1 MSKDLDQHI
10 LDLKL
15 ELPPAPEPA
24 GVYCPAL
31 IVGEF
36 IYVSG
41 HVPFLMDGKSCVQ
54 GRVGTD
60 LSVEE
65 GQQAARMTGCAVL
78 ATLKKT
84 LGSLNRVKR
93 IVKTFGMVNADAETI
108 KGMECVTVVNGF
120 SNLMMEV
127 FGPELGVGAR
137 SAVGMATLPQNTP
150 VEVEAVFQIVE

>member
-1 MSKDLDQHI
+1 MSRDLDQHI

-65 GQQAARMTGCAVL
+65 AQKAARMTGCAVL

-137 SAVGMATLPQNTP
+137 SAVGMATLPLNTP
-150 VEVEAVFQIVE
+150 VEVEAVFQIVD

>member
-15 ELPPAPEPA
+15 DMPPAPEPA

-54 GRVGTD
+54 GRVGED

-65 GQQAARMTGCAVL
+65 AQKAARMTGCAVL
-78 ATLKKT
+78 ATLQKS

-93 IVKTFGMVNADAETI
+93 IVKTFGMVNADSKTI
-108 KGMECVTVVNGF
+108 KGMECVTVINGF

-137 SAVGMATLPQNTP
+137 SAVGMATLPMNTP
-150 VEVEAVFQIVE
+150 VEVEAVFQIVD

>member
-1 MSKDLDQHI
+1 MSVDLDQRI

-15 ELPPAPEPA
+15 ELPPAPQPA

-41 HVPFLMDGKSCVQ
+41 HVPFLLDGKSCVQ
-54 GRVGTD
+54 GRVGED

-65 GQQAARMTGCAVL
+65 AVKAARMTGCAVL
-78 ATLKKT
+78 ATLKNA
-84 LGSLNRVKR
+84 LGSLNRVRR
-93 IVKTFGMVNADAETI
+93 IVKTFGMVNTNSETI

-127 FGPELGVGAR
+127 FGQELGVGAR
-137 SAVGMATLPQNTP
+137 SAVGMATLPMNTP
-150 VEVEAVFQIVE
+150 VEVEAVFQISD